1 MKEEL
6 DERLSRM
13 NDETTVSKLAR
24 QTFDSSYAHVR
35 NEARLKRKS
44 RNKPMRTLL
53 TMAATLI
60 LIIMLSVEG
69 TALAAFNRL
78 FQFQDRGI
86 EQVAMRSEENVRAT
100 SVTGQNVTVTLD
112 QMIAGQHKLA
122 LRFAV
127 EGKKVQL
134 GDDTEFHL
142 EYRIQAKD
150 GTYVDEFI
158 SDTKPLKGEGGLIG
172 HRFNT
177 YIDQEKGVT
186 IHEIL
191 VESND
196 RVIPSLDGAT
206 VHIETLHWTQD
217 GRGQTLNGDWTLP
230 LQTTLPVDHIQYE
243 ISRSEGEIE
252 VIRAVTDMTSTHV
265 VLRVDGERYDE
276 NFFVDNVYLNDGNG
290 MTYRIETGYRTEVT
304 EGKTT
309 LTFHLPYTI
318 MDATHEIDLGI
329 KGIGEVKMT
338 GPVK

>member
-1 MKEEL
+1 
-6 DERLSRM
+6 
-13 NDETTVSKLAR
+13 
-24 QTFDSSYAHVR
+24 
-35 NEARLKRKS
+35 
-44 RNKPMRTLL
+44 MRTLL
-53 TMAATLI
+53 MMAATFL

-86 EQVAMRSEENVRAT
+86 EQVAMTSEENVRAA
-100 SVTGQNVTVTLD
+100 SVTDQNVTVTLE

-127 EGKKVQL
+127 EGEKIQL
-134 GDDTEFHL
+134 GDETAFHL

-150 GTYVDEFI
+150 GTYLDEFI
-158 SDTKPLKGEGGLIG
+158 SDTKPLKGEGDLIG

-177 YIDQEKGVT
+177 YIDSEEGVT

-191 VESND
+191 AESKN
-196 RVIPSLDGAT
+196 RVIPSLDGAK
-206 VHIETLHWTQD
+206 VHIETLHWTRD
-217 GRGQTLNGDWTLP
+217 GRSETVNGDWTLP
-230 LQTTLPVDHIQYE
+230 LQTTLPGDVIQYE
-243 ISRSEGEIE
+243 MSRSEGGIE
-252 VIRAVTDMTSTHV
+252 VIRVATDMTSTHV

-290 MTYRIETGYRTEVT
+290 TTYRIETGYRTEVT

-309 LTFHLPYTI
+309 LTFHLPYTT